1 MMRSAL
7 VRNVYTVT
15 AAAVGL
21 ALMCV
26 AALDWLGYT
35 VFVVSLTWWR

>member
-1 MMRSAL
+1 MRSAL
-7 VRNVYTVT
+7 IRNIYTVT

-21 ALMCV
+21 VLGCV

-35 VFVVSLTWWR
+35 VFVASLRWWR

>member
-1 MMRSAL
+1 MLRNARMRE
-7 VRNVYTVT
+7 VYAIT

-21 ALMCV
+21 ALLCV

-35 VFVVSLTWWR
+35 MFAISLSWR